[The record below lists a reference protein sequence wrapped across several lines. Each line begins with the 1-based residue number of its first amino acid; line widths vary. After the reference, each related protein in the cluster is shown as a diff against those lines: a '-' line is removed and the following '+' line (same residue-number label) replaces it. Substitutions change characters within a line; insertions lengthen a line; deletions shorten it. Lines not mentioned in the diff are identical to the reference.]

1 MHCGNKTFMRLGI
14 LTQCHFPSLT
24 WKECTSH
31 NRLHHPAI
39 KPCQGTAFL
48 AVLSQLWRERSTQT
62 HTVSTEGPPLLPQ
75 PHPATPCSWT
85 WPLTLR
91 IVTGLWCMCH
101 SGTSAEP
108 HTAQAICCSLS
119 TGLGRM
125 PRVLI
130 ITATIESH
138 RFKCGDAFPLC
149 PRVVCF
155 SVSFVC
161 SGLFKKQTLHLH
173 S

>member
-1 MHCGNKTFMRLGI
+1 MRLGI

-48 AVLSQLWRERSTQT
+48 AVLGQLWRESSTQT
-62 HTVSTEGPPLLPQ
+62 HTLSTEGPPLLPQ
-75 PHPATPCSWT
+75 LRPATPCSWT

-101 SGTSAEP
+101 SGTYAEP
-108 HTAQAICCSLS
+108 PLTAQAICCSFS

-125 PRVLI
+125 PKVLI
-130 ITATIESH
+130 ITATTETL
-138 RFKCGDAFPLC
+138 RFKCGDAFSLC

-155 SVSFVC
+155 SLSFVW